1 MSKDR
6 TKLTTGKSS
15 AWDEPFTLPRAPF
28 ASSELNAIIS
38 NQGSPVTN
46 STDARKWFKNK
57 GWILETEK
65 INRTKLVNILLT
77 VSLLPKIPP
86 EVVST
91 IRAAAYIFDDDI
103 ANNVPDDLAN
113 AVLAKVNAS
122 LEAITN
128 KFKRSL
134 KFIEASSVQ
143 QASTTLEL
151 KTATAK
157 SVEASSNATSL
168 KLLTR

>member
-15 AWDEPFTLPRAPF
+15 AQDEPFTSPCAPF
-28 ASSELNAIIS
+28 AYLELNAIIS

-65 INRTKLVNILLT
+65 IDRTELVNILLT

-91 IRAAAYIFDDDI
+91 IRAAAYIFETI
-103 ANNVPDDLAN
+103 SP
-113 AVLAKVNAS
+113 
-122 LEAITN
+122 I
-128 KFKRSL
+128 
-134 KFIEASSVQ
+134 
-143 QASTTLEL
+143 
-151 KTATAK
+151 
-157 SVEASSNATSL
+157 TSL
-168 KLLTR
+168 MILQMLSRQKSMLALRPP

>member
-15 AWDEPFTLPRAPF
+15 VQDKPFTSPCALF
-28 ASSELNAIIS
+28 AWSELNAIIS
-38 NQGSPVTN
+38 NQGSPITN
-46 STDARKWFKNK
+46 STNARKWFKNK

-65 INRTKLVNILLT
+65 IDCTKLVNILPT

-91 IRAAAYIFDDDI
+91 NRAAAYIFDNDI
-103 ANNVPDDLAN
+103 ANNISDDLAN
-113 AVLAKVNAS
+113 AVSAKVNAS

-128 KFKRSL
+128 KFERSL
-134 KFIEASSVQ
+134 KFLEVSSVQ
-143 QASTTLEL
+143 QASTTLEF

-157 SVEASSNATSL
+157 SVEAMHGANL
-168 KLLTR
+168 F

>member
-1 MSKDR
+1 M
-6 TKLTTGKSS
+6 
-15 AWDEPFTLPRAPF
+15 
-28 ASSELNAIIS
+28 
-38 NQGSPVTN
+38 
-46 STDARKWFKNK
+46 DARKWFKNK

-65 INRTKLVNILLT
+65 IDRTKLVNILLT

-91 IRAAAYIFDDDI
+91 IRAAAYIFDDNI
-103 ANNVPDDLAN
+103 ANNISDDLAN
-113 AVLAKVNAS
+113 AVSTKVNAS

-128 KFKRSL
+128 KFEQSI
-134 KFIEASSVQ
+134 KFLEVSSVQ

-157 SVEASSNATSL
+157 SMEAMHGANLFKRNISDAPDSLAASAKIFSSPPPACLSPPSL
-168 KLLTR
+168 PNPIYNPSIPKNLTRL